1 MIQVS
6 FCPIY
11 AKICVNLISELES
24 QKVIEELDNRITTQL
39 SSLKDYSS
47 KMELSDYESFCDD
60 VAFKNRYIGCY
71 QFITELLNNKCL
83 SYEKMISVL
92 KDLDINISEQDNSIK
107 IDILV
112 ESICKIYGSID
123 RKMLQEQQLKKIV
136 ETITNIFKKY
146 QGKMS
151 SRARFIFEDVLES
164 S

>member
-1 MIQVS
+1 MQTISKQIISLVKECEDEGESVFATLIERLFRSAMIQVS

-92 KDLDINISEQDNSIK
+92 KDLDTNISEQDNSIK

-112 ESICKIYGSID
+112 ESICKI
-123 RKMLQEQQLKKIV
+123 LK
-136 ETITNIFKKY
+136 
-146 QGKMS
+146 
-151 SRARFIFEDVLES
+151 
-164 S
+164 